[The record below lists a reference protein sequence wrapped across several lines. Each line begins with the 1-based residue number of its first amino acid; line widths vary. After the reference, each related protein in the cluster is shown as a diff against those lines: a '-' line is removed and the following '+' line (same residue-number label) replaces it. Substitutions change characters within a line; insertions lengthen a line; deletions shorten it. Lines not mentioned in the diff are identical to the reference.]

1 MATESRQARTPAQIE
16 ADIEQTRL
24 RLQGTVEAIAER
36 VRPANVARRAAQ
48 AAQAQVLEADGSLRT
63 ARVVVLGGAVVALVG
78 LLAWRRGR

>member
-36 VRPANVARRAAQ
+36 VKPANVARRAAQ
-48 AAQAQVLEADGSLRT
+48 AAKAQVLEADGSLRT